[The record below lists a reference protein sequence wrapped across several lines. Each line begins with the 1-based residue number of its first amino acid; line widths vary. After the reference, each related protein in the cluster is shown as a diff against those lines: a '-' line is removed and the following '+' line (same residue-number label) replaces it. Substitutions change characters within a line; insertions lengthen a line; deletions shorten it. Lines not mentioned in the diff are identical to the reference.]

1 MLNQE
6 RALKCKYFSF
16 HILPHLI
23 SKKIKIK
30 YLKRKKKSLN
40 NPDYCCEQ
48 GSKPLEL

>member
-6 RALKCKYFSF
+6 TALKCKYFSF

-23 SKKIKIK
+23 SKKLKIK
-30 YLKRKKKSLN
+30 YLKRKKRLN